1 MIRPTTAWPNRETSM
16 HRWGPTRPM
25 RRWGIQKKV
34 FILSMVP
41 TMVLMVIVGV
51 YFTHSWISNL
61 TQLLEDRG
69 QSLSRQL
76 ASASEYGAFTGNRNL
91 LFGVA
96 SSLLEEQD
104 VRTITI
110 YDRDGNEL
118 VHTGPR
124 HSITRPEQ
132 VQGVDS
138 THVHRG
144 ENASLFLSPI
154 YSQDLMIDGLLD
166 LPDMAPSDDVRGDEP
181 LGWASVELSHA
192 ATQREQYKALL
203 ISLLLIGGGLIVN
216 ALIALYLSRSVTN
229 PIYEL
234 THAIGQLTEGKL
246 NTRVTTQAGPELEA
260 LANGLNTMAGNLQ
273 QAQDEMQQNVDQ
285 ATEDLRETL
294 ETIEIQNIELDMARK
309 QALEASRIK
318 SEFLANMS
326 HEIRTPLN
334 GIIGFTDLLLKAPAS
349 AQQKDHL
356 STIRKSSEILLTI
369 INDILDFSKIEAGKL
384 VLDQA
389 PLQIR
394 DTIEEVMVMLAPT
407 AHDKNLDLAPLVYD
421 DVPDAIV
428 GDALRI
434 KQVITN
440 LVNNAIKFTQ
450 TGEVVL
456 RAMLDDEDEEG
467 SCRLRISVTDTG
479 VGLSRAQ
486 QQSLFH
492 AFNQADASTA
502 RQYGGTGLGLVI
514 SRRLVEEMG
523 GEIGVESELG
533 KGSTFWFTL
542 QAETTASP
550 NPPPS
555 RQGLRKERALYLEY
569 QPTGG
574 QAVENLLR
582 WWEMEVVRVD
592 TPASALEA
600 VRDAQAD
607 QSGFAVV
614 LVGISRHLLQ
624 SQQYRELLKQL
635 EYECDCRVLLLT
647 PTLKEE
653 NHTIVDLAS
662 AHLTKPVRR
671 SRLYQKLFQLI
682 HGSIPE
688 AEDEAADKG
697 PAPAL
702 TGPGET
708 PTVLA
713 VDDNEANL
721 KLILTLLEDFNINV
735 QGASNGYE
743 ALKLVQQQRFDL
755 IFMDVQMPGMDGTET
770 TNRIRRLDD
779 SRARIPVIALTA
791 HALTE
796 EREKLLGA
804 GFDGYLTKPINH
816 QVIAQTIRRHTGY
829 AVEEPEHRSEID
841 EPAQAVRRSARSRQQ
856 AIVDVEASVRLAGGK
871 TDLAEELL
879 SMLLDHVTNDARVI
893 EKSRS
898 KGEFDALLERVHKLH
913 GATRYCGV
921 PELRHCAHQLEAAL
935 KQGERDID
943 ELTDA
948 LLDAID
954 RFRHWCNRT
963 DWQQL
968 FRSDVSGD
976 DSPAQ

>member
-1 MIRPTTAWPNRETSM
+1 
-16 HRWGPTRPM
+16 M

-51 YFTHSWISNL
+51 YFTHSWINNL

-104 VRTITI
+104 VRAITI

-124 HSITRPEQ
+124 HSVTRPDR
-132 VQGVDS
+132 VQSIES
-138 THVHRG
+138 TRISRG
-144 ENASLFLSPI
+144 EDASLFLSPI

-166 LPDMAPSDDVRGDEP
+166 LSDMAPGGEIRAEEP

-192 ATQREQYKALL
+192 TTQREQYKALL
-203 ISLLLIGGGLIVN
+203 ISLLLIGGGLTVN

-229 PIYEL
+229 PIYDL
-234 THAIGQLTEGKL
+234 THAIGKLTEGKL
-246 NTRVTTQAGPELEA
+246 DTRVRTQAGPELEA
-260 LANGLNTMAGNLQ
+260 LANGLNTMAENLQ

-349 AQQKDHL
+349 PQQKDHL
-356 STIRKSSEILLTI
+356 NTIRKSSEILLTI

-394 DTIEEVMVMLAPT
+394 DTIEEVMVMLAPA
-407 AHDKNLDLAPLVYD
+407 AHDKNLDLVPLVYD

-456 RAMLDDEDEEG
+456 RAMLDDEQEEED
-467 SCRLRISVTDTG
+467 SCRIRISVTDTG

-486 QQSLFH
+486 QQSLFN

-542 QAETTASP
+542 NTQVTTTP
-550 NPPPS
+550 DPPPS

-600 VRDAQAD
+600 VRNAQAD

-614 LVGISRHLLQ
+614 LVGISRHLLH

-653 NHTIVDLAS
+653 THTIVDLAS

-671 SRLYQKLFQLI
+671 SRLYEKLFQLI
-682 HGSIPE
+682 HGSVPE
-688 AEDEAADKG
+688 ADEAASDKR
-697 PAPAL
+697 PTPAL
-702 TGPGET
+702 RGPGET

-721 KLILTLLEDFNINV
+721 KLILTLLEDLNLNV
-735 QGASNGYE
+735 QSASNGYE
-743 ALKLVQQQRFDL
+743 ALKQVQQQQFDL

-770 TNRIRRLDD
+770 TRRIRRMNDG
-779 SRARIPVIALTA
+779 RARTPIIALTA

-816 QVIAQTIRRHTGY
+816 QVISQAIRRHTGCV
-829 AVEEPEHRSEID
+829 VEEPEYRQDAD
-841 EPAQAVRRSARSRQQ
+841 EPTQELRRSARSRQQ

-871 TDLAEELL
+871 ADLAEELL
-879 SMLLDHVTNDARVI
+879 SMLLDHVSHDARII
-893 EKSRS
+893 EQAHRN
-898 KGEFDALLERVHKLH
+898 GEYQTMLERVHKLH

-921 PELRHCAHQLEAAL
+921 PELRQCAQQLETAL
-935 KQGERDID
+935 KQADDGIN
-943 ELTDA
+943 ELTAA
-948 LLDAID
+948 LLEAID
-954 RFRHWCNRT
+954 RFRHWCDRA

-968 FRSDVSGD
+968 FRGEFSD